1 MKKVKVFVEIEEAA
15 GYRIHRLYVIYR
27 NGDILELTPAL
38 YSNDTVYQNMD
49 DLQRYVLKLLKAN
62 NLTVPVRHND
72 FNTQWYDIVIIYMST
87 GRFEQY
93 PLKGGMI

>member
-1 MKKVKVFVEIEEAA
+1 MKKVKAFVEIKEAA

-49 DLQRYVLKLLKAN
+49 DLQRYILKLLKAN

-72 FNTQWYDIVIIYMST
+72 FNTQWYDIVIIHMPT

>member
-1 MKKVKVFVEIEEAA
+1 MKKVKAFVEIKAAA

-49 DLQRYVLKLLKAN
+49 DLQRYILKLLKAN
-62 NLTVPVRHND
+62 NLTVPVRLP
-72 FNTQWYDIVIIYMST
+72 T